1 MNIAK
6 IEVSGTTATVVWST
20 EIPKGLVGGT
30 VLIDYK
36 DDVWAG
42 LNKTVVFRGSVTKD
56 VLDNGSEVI
65 VPAEVLSRS
74 GVNLYVGV
82 YGTDAENNLGIP
94 TFWAKLGVIRDAT
107 DPKED
112 SAADPALPIW
122 ARLLERTPDWQAPP
136 GDDNHILNRTHW
148 TGIEQVENTFDGN
161 LEGKKY
167 IYKKL
172 LS

>member
-56 VLDNGSEVI
+56 VLDNG
-65 VPAEVLSRS
+65 L
-74 GVNLYVGV
+74 
-82 YGTDAENNLGIP
+82 
-94 TFWAKLGVIRDAT
+94 K
-107 DPKED
+107 
-112 SAADPALPIW
+112 
-122 ARLLERTPDWQAPP
+122 
-136 GDDNHILNRTHW
+136 
-148 TGIEQVENTFDGN
+148 
-161 LEGKKY
+161 
-167 IYKKL
+167 
-172 LS
+172 